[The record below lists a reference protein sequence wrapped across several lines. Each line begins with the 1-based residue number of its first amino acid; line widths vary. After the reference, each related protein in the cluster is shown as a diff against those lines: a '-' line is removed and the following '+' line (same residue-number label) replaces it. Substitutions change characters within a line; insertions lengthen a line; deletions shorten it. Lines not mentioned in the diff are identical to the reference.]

1 MADDPT
7 ITYHMGQN
15 RQHSMFECMTV
26 QYTCNLTS
34 DLDDWFDT
42 TSLILRISPGVIPPT
57 TYTTRSGWL
66 LGLGPAELLN
76 RLSKN
81 GNVGV
86 PQSISK
92 MHTPVVI

>member
-1 MADDPT
+1 MLGCV
-7 ITYHMGQN
+7 I
-15 RQHSMFECMTV
+15 V
-26 QYTCNLTS
+26 QYERNLTS

-76 RLSKN
+76 RLPRRAILMCHK
-81 GNVGV
+81 V
-86 PQSISK
+86 
-92 MHTPVVI
+92 